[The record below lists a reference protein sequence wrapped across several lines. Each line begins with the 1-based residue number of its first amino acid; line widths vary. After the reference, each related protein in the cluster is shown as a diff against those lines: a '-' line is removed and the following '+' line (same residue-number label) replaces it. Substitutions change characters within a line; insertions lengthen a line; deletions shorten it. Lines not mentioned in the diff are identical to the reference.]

1 MTRFLH
7 TGTFI
12 CVAFLAV
19 ACLSGCGRRGALE
32 APPEAV
38 APAASAEPPAA
49 GAAAGASMKPSSRRT
64 KKIVPPKRDTPLD
77 WLL

>member
-1 MTRFLH
+1 MTRFLQF
-7 TGTFI
+7 GTLL
-12 CVAFLAV
+12 CVAFLAI

-32 APPEAV
+32 APPGAV
-38 APAASAEPPAA
+38 APTASAETPAQPGTA
-49 GAAAGASMKPSSRRT
+49 EASVKPGSRRT